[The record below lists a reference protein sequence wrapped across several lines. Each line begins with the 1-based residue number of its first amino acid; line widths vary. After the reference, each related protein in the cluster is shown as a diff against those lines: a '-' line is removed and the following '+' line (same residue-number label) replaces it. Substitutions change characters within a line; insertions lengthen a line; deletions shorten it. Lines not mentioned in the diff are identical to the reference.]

1 MRVLIPTNHKTVKE
15 GICVSFGRAP
25 HFMIVDLQTGEE
37 TFIENKGATSGSG
50 AGIKAAQTVV
60 DSKVNAMITPR
71 IGKNAADVI
80 SASGITI
87 YKSESE
93 SIESNLKCLSDGKLA
108 VLTDIHPGFHGHRE

>member
-1 MRVLIPTNHKTVKE
+1 MKVLIPTNNTTIKD

-25 HFMIVDLQTGEE
+25 HFMIVDLQSGEE
-37 TFIENKGATSGSG
+37 TFIQNEGATSGSG
-50 AGIKAAQTVV
+50 AGIKAAQLVV

-93 SIESNLKCLSDGKLA
+93 SVEDNLKLFSDEKLA
-108 VLTDIHPGFHGHRE
+108 VLTDIHPGFHGHRA